1 MKSVPAWVR
10 CIGLTLC
17 LVAWLNAGNSAA
29 WAQNIPTAVG
39 PGSYVAIGGEL
50 SAFQADYGQR
60 VLVGG
65 ALFAEVNPTWRY
77 GFEAEARYLRFN
89 TFENVTETDYL
100 VGPRVML
107 RPGPIRPYLKFLVGA
122 GKITLPVGYAQG
134 TFLAYAPGGGV
145 DYIANDRVTFRVID
159 FEYQLWPQFSSYG
172 SLHPYGISMGISF
185 RLNPVEHIPKSA
197 DRSRWH

>member
-1 MKSVPAWVR
+1 MSPVPCWVR
-10 CIGLTLC
+10 CASLMLC
-17 LVAWLNAGNSAA
+17 LAAWLEAGCVVA
-29 WAQNIPTAVG
+29 WAQDIPTAVG
-39 PGSYVAIGGEL
+39 PGSYVSIGGEF

-60 VLVGG
+60 LIYGG
-65 ALFAEVNPTWRY
+65 ALFAEINPTWRY
-77 GFEAEARYLRFN
+77 GFEAEVRYLRLN
-89 TFENVTETDYL
+89 SFEHVTETNYL

-107 RPGPIRPYLKFLVGA
+107 RPGPIRPYMKFLVGA

-145 DYIANDRVTFRVID
+145 DYIVNDRVTFRVID